1 MSEFEFRRGLD
12 VESRLGS
19 DKFDLSSYVK
29 DVVSKYD
36 SSAEIKQHK
45 QKVQK
50 VAEKTSKE
58 LKQNVY
64 KNYELFIDTSKEI
77 SSLEAEM
84 YQLSHLLHE
93 HKKLTDVLQDLSLM
107 EERGGQQLGGEG
119 GGGGG
124 GGDQT
129 EKQSIATLLETVEG
143 GSIVTEVSG
152 RHLVHFGHLTELN
165 QESCE
170 QLGTITAFL
179 LNDSLMVASHIKRR
193 RGPVRYKFQALYEL
207 DSMAIMNVKDTDT
220 LHYAFKILMFPD
232 SHLYQAQNFE
242 DKQIWMQMIES
253 AKEEH
258 KAAVDAAKKEAVRR
272 TQQQSLDISI
282 SSLSRSFARDSEMRE
297 AEMKQAQLEEA
308 AEWLKDIPE
317 KLDVYIAQRE
327 FDEAV
332 SLIEETKLCLKDIS
346 DTHAFRDVRARL
358 SHRINKLSAIL
369 MKELEASPSGS
380 LRGGPRAARRAVGL
394 LIRLGFSTKAC
405 ELFLENYRQIIQ
417 RDLDDVKMEGMTSLY
432 ISNFAAAFFMGLRN
446 AATEFERAFGE
457 NNGSYSAFIVWCNK
471 QLQSFA
477 KQSSD
482 TMFPQEGGDSLTLS
496 AIADCITAIKKE
508 CASLLSSGMDFD
520 FVLMQLY
527 HPHLSQVQL
536 TSFHSIT
543 IPNRSIVDWKMFV
556 VMWTTKI

>member
-19 DKFDLSSYVK
+19 DKFDLSSYIK
-29 DVVSKYD
+29 DVVGKYD

-45 QKVQK
+45 QKVVE

-64 KNYELFIDTSKEI
+64 KNYELFIYTSKEI

-84 YQLSHLLHE
+84 YQISHLLHE
-93 HKKLTDVLQDLSLM
+93 HKKLTDRLQDLSLM
-107 EERGGQQLGGEG
+107 EERGGQQLGAEG
-119 GGGGG
+119 GGGE
-124 GGDQT
+124 QA

-152 RHLVHFGHLTELN
+152 RYLVHFGHLTELN

-170 QLGTITAFL
+170 ELGTVTAFL

-193 RGPVRYKFQALYEL
+193 RGPVRYKFKALYEL
-207 DSMAIMNVKDTDT
+207 DSMAIVNVKDTDA

-242 DKQIWMQMIES
+242 DKQNWMLMIES
-253 AKEEH
+253 AKEKN
-258 KAAVDAAKKEAVRR
+258 KAAVDAAKKEAMRR
-272 TQQQSLDISI
+272 TQQQSLDVSI
-282 SSLSRSFARDSEMRE
+282 SSLSRSFARDSEAMQ
-297 AEMKQAQLEEA
+297 AEQKQTELEEA

-317 KLDVYIAQRE
+317 SLDVYIAQRE

-358 SHRINKLSAIL
+358 GHRINKLSAIL

-394 LIRLGFSTKAC
+394 LIRLGFSAKAC
-405 ELFLENYRQIIQ
+405 KLFLENYRQIIQ
-417 RDLDDVKMEGMTSLY
+417 RDLDDVKMEGTISLY
-432 ISNFAAAFFMGLRN
+432 ISNFAATFFTGLRN
-446 AATEFERAFGE
+446 AATEFERAFGDTD
-457 NNGSYSAFIVWCNK
+457 GSYSAFIVWCNK

-482 TMFPQEGGDSLTLS
+482 IMFPQEGADTLS
-496 AIADCITAIKKE
+496 LSSIADCISAIKKE
-508 CASLLSSGMDFD
+508 CASLHSIGMDCD

-527 HPHLSQVQL
+527 HPHLSQVSSCACAAVL
-536 TSFHSIT
+536 
-543 IPNRSIVDWKMFV
+543 
-556 VMWTTKI
+556 

>member
-19 DKFDLSSYVK
+19 EKFDLPSYVK

-36 SSAEIKQHK
+36 NSAEIKQHK
-45 QKVQK
+45 QKVQR

-93 HKKLTDVLQDLSLM
+93 HKKLTDALQDLSLM

-119 GGGGG
+119 GGE
-124 GGDQT
+124 QT

-207 DSMAIMNVKDTDT
+207 DNMAIVNVKDTDT

-242 DKQIWMQMIES
+242 DKQNWMLMIES
-253 AKEEH
+253 AKEQH
-258 KAAVDAAKKEAVRR
+258 KAAVDAAKKEAMRR
-272 TQQQSLDISI
+272 TQQQSLDMSI
-282 SSLSRSFARDSEMRE
+282 SSLSRSFARDSEARQ
-297 AEMKQAQLEEA
+297 AEKKQAELEEA

-317 KLDVYIAQRE
+317 RLDVFIAQRD

-394 LIRLGFSTKAC
+394 LIRLGFSAKAC

-417 RDLDDVKMEGMTSLY
+417 RDLDDVKMEGMISLY
-432 ISNFAAAFFMGLRN
+432 ISNFAATFFMGLRN

-457 NNGSYSAFIVWCNK
+457 NDGSYSAFIVWCNK

-482 TMFPQEGGDSLTLS
+482 TMFPQEGADSLPLS
-496 AIADCITAIKKE
+496 AVTDCITAIKKE
-508 CASLLSSGMDFD
+508 CASLHSSGMDFD

-527 HPHLSQVQL
+527 HPHLSQVNQHAL
-536 TSFHSIT
+536 
-543 IPNRSIVDWKMFV
+543 FV
-556 VMWTTKI
+556 LGSCYI